1 MKLFIDG
8 YTKEVKSLAANIK
21 YCNNLQIKVFDR
33 SIEVDNM
40 DLYLMQNLIKPEK
53 ETLIPN
59 VILDTDFIKKGEKV
73 FYNKEPTDFQNDSW
87 IITTTNPEEAMEWCD
102 CYANF
107 NEIEWQLI
115 TTQNYDE
122 EAKYLQK
129 TLNRLDEAKQLHK
142 KVYLPFRYGPY
153 AEESKYDNM
162 FNTKIDKNRLEYMKQ
177 LANGVYNCQSNE
189 TDVKLVLGTCS
200 GSGKF
205 SLCLKLKEFYETRYD
220 ERTGII
226 FTENI
231 SDLINSDY
239 IENNKLDDS
248 LIINASR
255 EWNDLH
261 LEEWIEYVQYAVAYL
276 ETRGCKHILLQ
287 GQGTYGINAMNK
299 VYIHKNNPVM
309 NINNI
314 ILEHAIGCKSVAIA
328 MCPNQ
333 EHMLAE
339 YVRYFIT
346 RGIEL
351 NDVFVNSYD
360 HNNEWKHETIEIF
373 NKKIPISPVYNVGE
387 IINEINSVY
396 SINPLINL
404 YTNDVNRQVLLDKS
418 FVRGDEYHSYLM
430 ETEMERQIYKIKGFN
445 IRFGKPGHE
454 KFVKILNQYIDR
466 LKEEI

>member
-40 DLYLMQNLIKPEK
+40 DLYLVQNLIKPE
-53 ETLIPN
+53 EQTLIPN
-59 VILDTDFIKKGEKV
+59 VNLKSDFIKKGEKV
-73 FYNKEPTDFQNDSW
+73 FYNKEPTEFQNDSW

-115 TTQNYDE
+115 TTQNYDG
-122 EAKYLQK
+122 EAKYLK
-129 TLNRLDEAKQLHK
+129 ETLDRLDKAKQLHK
-142 KVYLPFRYGPY
+142 RVYLPFRWGPY

-162 FNTKIDKNRLEYMKQ
+162 LNIKIDKNRLEHMKQ

-189 TDVKLVLGTCS
+189 TDVKLVLGTTS

-205 SLCLKLKEFYETRYD
+205 TLCLKLKEFYETRYN

-239 IENNKLDDS
+239 IENNRLDDS

-276 ETRGCKHILLQ
+276 EARGCKHILLQ
-287 GQGTYGINAMNK
+287 GQGTYGIHSMNNY
-299 VYIHKNNPVM
+299 YIHANNPVM
-309 NINNI
+309 NVNNT
-314 ILEHAIGCKSVAIA
+314 ILEYAIGCKSVAIA
-328 MCPNQ
+328 MCPG
-333 EHMLAE
+333 HVDMLTE
-339 YVRYFIT
+339 YVRYFLARQIFV
-346 RGIEL
+346 
-351 NDVFVNSYD
+351 NDVFINSYD
-360 HNNEWKHETIEIF
+360 HEHEWKHETIDILG
-373 NKKIPISPVYNVGE
+373 KKLPISPIHRVFD
-387 IINEINSVY
+387 IIKEINAVY
-396 SINPLINL
+396 STNPLINL
-404 YTNDVNRQVLLDKS
+404 YTNDINSQLLIEKSLVRDERYHTYLMKDFLDKQ
-418 FVRGDEYHSYLM
+418 LN
-430 ETEMERQIYKIKGFN
+430 IIKN
-445 IRFGKPGHE
+445 YNLRFGKEGHE
-454 KFVKILNQYIDR
+454 TFSKLLTEFANKI
-466 LKEEI
+466 KEEI